1 MAFPMYTTF
10 GEVLQEVLVGLP
22 ITEPNRNVGRIRRR
36 CPETKRVPRRSGF
49 ALGCHAQT
57 IRKRERQTDRQTER
71 KTERERKRNKKHN
84 ITTQNKIEKK
94 GYVCMKDA

>member
-1 MAFPMYTTF
+1 MK
-10 GEVLQEVLVGLP
+10 
-22 ITEPNRNVGRIRRR
+22 RSRIRRR
-36 CPETKRVPRRSGF
+36 RCPGTKRVLGRSGF

-84 ITTQNKIEKK
+84 ITTQNKIDRKER
-94 GYVCMKDA
+94 VRMHERCMNM